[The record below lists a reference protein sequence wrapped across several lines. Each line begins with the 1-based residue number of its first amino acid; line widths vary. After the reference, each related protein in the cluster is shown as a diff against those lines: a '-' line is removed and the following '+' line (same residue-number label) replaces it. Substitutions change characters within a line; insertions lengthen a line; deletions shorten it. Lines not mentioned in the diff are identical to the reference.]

1 MEENKIPQRFLNNIV
16 ISLYLTMA
24 YSVLII
30 VYLGLPFNVSSDF
43 LLIFFIVCSLLFSI
57 GAIYFAAKSYSKT
70 KISSIILI
78 IINTLGLLIPLALLL
93 MLI

>member
-1 MEENKIPQRFLNNIV
+1 MEENKIPQRFLDNIV

-57 GAIYFAAKSYSKT
+57 VAIYFAAKSYSKT

-78 IINTLGLLIPLALLL
+78 IINTLGLLITLALLL

>member
-1 MEENKIPQRFLNNIV
+1 MEENKIPQRFLDNIV

-30 VYLGLPFNVSSDF
+30 VYLGLPFNVGSDF

-78 IINTLGLLIPLALLL
+78 IINALGLLIPLTLLL

>member
-43 LLIFFIVCSLLFSI
+43 LLILFIVSSLLFSI
-57 GAIYFAAKSYSKT
+57 GAIYFASKSYSKT

-78 IINTLGLLIPLALLL
+78 IINVLGLLIPIALLL